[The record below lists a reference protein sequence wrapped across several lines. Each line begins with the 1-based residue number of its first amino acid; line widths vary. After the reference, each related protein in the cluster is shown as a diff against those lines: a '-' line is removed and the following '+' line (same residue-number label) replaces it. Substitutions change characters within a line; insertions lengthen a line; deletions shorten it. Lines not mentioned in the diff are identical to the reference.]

1 MTTKNKYYLFFMSAF
16 IIAFATGTIFWNIAR
31 QEVYYLCGNFISGVE
46 QASVVRQLD
55 TANLS
60 SYEQS
65 ATKSGSKI
73 VFSSKYNFDTYQC
86 IIEFD
91 KGNRVV
97 SATYG

>member
-1 MTTKNKYYLFFMSAF
+1 MSAF
-16 IIAFATGTIFWNIAR
+16 IVALATGAIVWNLAR

-46 QASVVRQLD
+46 RASVVRQLD

-60 SYEQS
+60 SYKQS
-65 ATKSGSKI
+65 TTKSGSKI

-91 KGNRVV
+91 KDNKVV
-97 SATYG
+97 SATYGSS